1 VALEVCRLAGLVLD
15 EWQRWFLICALAER
29 EDGKWAALECGL
41 VVPRQNGKG
50 SVQEG
55 RELSGLFAFD
65 DERLLIHSAHEQA
78 TSSEHQRRLLD
89 LIESVPTFD
98 QRVKSVKR
106 GKGEEAIEL
115 KDGSRILFKTRT
127 GGGGR
132 GLTGDYV
139 GMDEAMI
146 LPEKTVGSLGPTM
159 AARSMTGNPQ
169 LWYAGSPPDQE
180 NPAHDGVVLSR
191 VRARALRG
199 VARLLYA
206 EWSAGAE
213 GSDPVKDDPSK
224 MPDALR
230 RDPRMWAMANPGMGI
245 RISGE
250 HIQAECDGLLSGRT
264 FFVERLG
271 IGSWPDPSE
280 NGQQVIADEA
290 WLALVDAASR
300 RTGAVCFFYDV
311 TPDGQRAAIAVGGR
325 RADGLQHVE
334 IVEHR
339 DGTGWLVDRLEE
351 LQDRHDPEAI
361 ECDGRNPAAAKFVD
375 ELALRGVDV
384 DEIDTSEHAQACSG
398 LVNAV
403 KDATFRH
410 LGTPEV
416 LAAVRGAT
424 KRTVGDGWLWSRKSS
439 AVDISPLVALTGAL
453 RRAELMAGSVYE
465 SRGAM
470 SITLD

>member
-1 VALEVCRLAGLVLD
+1 VA
-15 EWQRWFLICALAER
+15 
-29 EDGKWAALECGL
+29 
-41 VVPRQNGKG
+41 
-50 SVQEG
+50 
-55 RELSGLFAFD
+55 
-65 DERLLIHSAHEQA
+65 
-78 TSSEHQRRLLD
+78 
-89 LIESVPTFD
+89 
-98 QRVKSVKR
+98 
-106 GKGEEAIEL
+106 
-115 KDGSRILFKTRT
+115 
-127 GGGGR
+127 
-132 GLTGDYV
+132 LTGDYV

-191 VRARALRG
+191 VRARALRA

-213 GSDPVKDDPSK
+213 GSDPAEDDPSK
-224 MPDALR
+224 VSDEMR
-230 RDPRMWAMANPGMGI
+230 RDPRMWGMANPGMGI

-280 NGQQVIADEA
+280 NGQQVISDEA
-290 WLALVDAASR
+290 WLALVDTASKR
-300 RTGAVCFFYDV
+300 SGSVCFFYDV
-311 TPDGQRAAIAVGGR
+311 TPNGSHASVAVGGQ
-325 RADGLQHVE
+325 RADGLHHVE

-339 DGTGWLVDRLEE
+339 SGTGWLVDRLEE
-351 LQDRHDPEAI
+351 LQDRHGPEAI

-375 ELALRGVDV
+375 ELALRAVQV
-384 DEIDTSEHAQACSG
+384 HEIDTSEHAQACSG

-403 KDATFRH
+403 TDETFRH

-453 RRAELMAGSVYE
+453 RRLN
-465 SRGAM
+465 
-470 SITLD
+470 